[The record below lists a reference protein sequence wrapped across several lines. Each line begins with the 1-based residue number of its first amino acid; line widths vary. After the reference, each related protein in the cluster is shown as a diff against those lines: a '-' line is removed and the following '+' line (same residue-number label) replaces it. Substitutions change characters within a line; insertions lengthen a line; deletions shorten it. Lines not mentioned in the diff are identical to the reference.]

1 VRRRVRVH
9 ADFLHDLRGH
19 LGWLTEHR
27 DPSWIERLRI
37 GIDEAI
43 ALVARFP
50 DVGSLEG
57 KDGTVVM
64 RRLILRKIPY
74 VIWFL
79 RDAGDAKADI
89 WFIRL
94 FHTRQDRPPTAAVL
108 VKRRGRTS

>member
-1 VRRRVRVH
+1 
-9 ADFLHDLRGH
+9 
-19 LGWLTEHR
+19 
-27 DPSWIERLRI
+27 
-37 GIDEAI
+37 
-43 ALVARFP
+43 
-50 DVGSLEG
+50 
-57 KDGTVVM
+57 M